1 MLASSPVGKHLTA
14 ITTSHADETETY
26 TRELADCEYICQAI
40 GYKVNALPEL
50 RVEGKAV
57 TPAFDHVTGAFTSK
71 EDGERLPGLYGAG
84 IAFPERVTD
93 PEGNVEYAVGLFK
106 FMNFLKKVTP
116 GWKAG

>member
-14 ITTSHADETETY
+14 ITTSHADETDTY

-40 GYKVNALPEL
+40 GYKVDALPEL

-57 TPAFDHVTGAFTSK
+57 TPAFDHLTGGFTAK
-71 EDGERLPGLYGAG
+71 EDGARLPGLYGAG

-106 FMNFLKKVTP
+106 FMKFLKKVTP